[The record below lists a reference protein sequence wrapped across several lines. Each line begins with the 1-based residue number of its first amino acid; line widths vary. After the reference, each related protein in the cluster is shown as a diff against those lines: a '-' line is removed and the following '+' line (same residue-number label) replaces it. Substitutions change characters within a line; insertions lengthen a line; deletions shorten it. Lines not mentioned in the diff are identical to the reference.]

1 MTTKLLSHGSTNYKI
16 NKGSGIAET
25 YSLNLSPHKL
35 NSFGKNLCA
44 HASEGCTFAC
54 INTAGRGAFSNVQ
67 QSRIRK
73 TDWYISDKVG
83 FLTQLYKELYLIN
96 AKAQLKN
103 EAVAIRLN
111 CYSDLDWFAIMQNKI
126 GKNPLEEFKNLKF
139 YDYTPNLKRA
149 IKYLGSKYHLT
160 FSRKENND
168 VEVDMY
174 LKLGGNVAV
183 VFDKLPTEY
192 NGYKVI
198 DGDENDL
205 RYLDPKNVIV
215 GLKVKG
221 KGKKDDSGF
230 VIKTN

>member
-1 MTTKLLSHGSTNYKI
+1 
-16 NKGSGIAET
+16 
-25 YSLNLSPHKL
+25 
-35 NSFGKNLCA
+35 
-44 HASEGCTFAC
+44 
-54 INTAGRGAFSNVQ
+54 
-67 QSRIRK
+67 
-73 TDWYISDKVG
+73 
-83 FLTQLYKELYLIN
+83 
-96 AKAQLKN
+96 
-103 EAVAIRLN
+103 
-111 CYSDLDWFAIMQNKI
+111 MQNKI
-126 GKNPLEEFKNLKF
+126 GKNPLDEFSNLKF

-160 FSRKENND
+160 FSRKKDND
-168 VEVDMY
+168 EQVDIY

-183 VFDKLPTEY
+183 VFDKLPTKY

-205 RYLDPKNVIV
+205 RYLDPNNVIV